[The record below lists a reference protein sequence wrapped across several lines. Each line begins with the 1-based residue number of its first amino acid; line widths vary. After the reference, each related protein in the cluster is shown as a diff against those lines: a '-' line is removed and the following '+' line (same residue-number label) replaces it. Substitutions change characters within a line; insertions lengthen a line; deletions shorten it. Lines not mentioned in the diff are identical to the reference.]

1 MSKGISKLEPQA
13 VKPAENLE
21 RKFPWSPWL
30 AIVFILVV
38 YIFSQVISSIA
49 ISIYPLLHHWS
60 SAQANDW
67 IVNSITAQFFYV
79 LVAEALTVVAIYWFM
94 RFRKVSFKALGL
106 TRPRWTDPLW
116 GVLALPVYYIMFL
129 VVLLVAALLFRD
141 LNVNQA
147 QQIGFSGAR
156 GFIGLGLTFLS
167 LVVLPPIAEEIMMR
181 GFLYG
186 SLKKSLPTIY
196 AAIITSVIF
205 AIGHLQVGSGA
216 PLLWVAAIFTFVL
229 SLVLIFLKE
238 KTGRLYAG
246 MVLHALVNFVSFY
259 QIFIR
264 HIT

>member
-1 MSKGISKLEPQA
+1 MSKDSSNQQPASEP
-13 VKPAENLE
+13 E
-21 RKFPWSPWL
+21 RKFPWSPWW
-30 AIVFILVV
+30 AVVFVVLVYFVSQILSG
-38 YIFSQVISSIA
+38 IVISF
-49 ISIYPLLHHWS
+49 YPVVKHWS
-60 SAQANDW
+60 AAQANDW
-67 IVNSITAQFFYV
+67 IGNSITAQFFYV
-79 LVAEALTVVAIYWFM
+79 LIAEALTVGGIFWFV
-94 RFRKVSFKALGL
+94 RHYKVSIRALGL

-116 GVLALPVYYIMFL
+116 GVLALPMYYIAFL
-129 VVLLVAALLFRD
+129 VVLLVAALLFHGLD
-141 LNVNQA
+141 VNQT
-147 QQIGFSGAR
+147 QQIGFSGSH
-156 GFIGLGLTFLS
+156 GFIELALTFVS
-167 LVVLPPIAEEIMMR
+167 LVILPPIAEEIMMR

-205 AIGHLQVGSGA
+205 AIGHLQIGSGA